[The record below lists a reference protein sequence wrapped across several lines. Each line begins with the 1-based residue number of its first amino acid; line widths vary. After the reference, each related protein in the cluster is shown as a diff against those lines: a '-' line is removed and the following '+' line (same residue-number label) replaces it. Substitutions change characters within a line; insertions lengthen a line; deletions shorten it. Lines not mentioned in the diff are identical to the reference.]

1 MKTKFIVFLQFLITT
16 LVAHAQLDDARYKW
30 NGRDSLGCLTTLN
43 PNDYTSEYYYV
54 EVIDTALFRKE
65 FIKTF
70 AKTLKEVR
78 LYTNIPIINDQ
89 GFKISE
95 KLKQEHPDLIKNH
108 PDVIDFFSQTG
119 FLQCD
124 TYRSQSNIPIGLK
137 GLRQENEFQ
146 RAIREDFAKFIS
158 KHQSTDV
165 YAFATSLNIDAKELE
180 DYYKLIKRAVRDNPI
195 DGINGRKDK
204 NNSGMSVS
212 GMMTPYKKA
221 SMLIPVYQQ
230 IILNYLEASNAYLS
244 DKKSSSSSYA
254 YDTLLDG
261 ILLYFPNLA
270 STVETI
276 ISKHKIPMKILSFPN
291 PYYKPIEKPWAWLN
305 DNKKNKWEHIVEHYP
320 EEINYYKHVDYP
332 EYIVKEG
339 RYDEEYSDM
348 KKRGVVGVEGMVR
361 KGEVD
366 EEVDLGSMRR
376 VYKNGVLVAV
386 SSGFFE
392 EIANRNAESNYYCNA
407 EQLLF
412 YLWLFKNNKYNVDRE
427 PTYVKDAIIEEIF
440 SRYGGYYHLK
450 NYNFKNNVKH
460 KDETLERAKSYIK
473 QLEKDYPKDKI
484 TIEYERVDGF
494 TRRVY
499 LYYEKELQFVLL
511 QKVQEGMH
519 NNNSLFAKLLPR
531 ILQYDDGE
539 RYHGIFNTLELDE
552 TETTDDV
559 VEETNLSSL
568 SMGNDEL
575 SLAFVKGG
583 TFLMGA
589 TGNVYHEEDAL
600 PVHYVRVSD
609 FYIGKY
615 EVTQSLWSKI
625 MGYNPSYHQGD
636 SLPVECVSWEECQ
649 KFIRR
654 LNSRKAEFSVS
665 DTTFSFR
672 LPTEAEWEYAA
683 RGGNK
688 SKGFDQWSGG
698 EEPDT
703 IAWFGWNSQSQ
714 KDKDEYFSH
723 PVGKLKPNEL
733 GIYDMSG
740 NVMEWCLDKYD
751 EIFYSKSPTTNPIC
765 QDSSLK
771 THVVRGGGS
780 FEDWTPFSIS
790 FRHSG
795 CADGKDKNTGFRL
808 VLAKKP

>member
-1 MKTKFIVFLQFLITT
+1 MKTKFIIILLFIITT
-16 LVAHAQLDDARYKW
+16 LVVHAQSDDTRYKW

-43 PNDYTSEYYYV
+43 PNDNVSEYYYV
-54 EVIDTALFRKE
+54 EVIDTTLFFRDFLE
-65 FIKTF
+65 TF
-70 AKTLKEVR
+70 AQILKNER
-78 LYTNIPIINDQ
+78 IYTNIPILNNKNSNWEE
-89 GFKISE
+89 F
-95 KLKQEHPDLIKNH
+95 LKKNGVTVH
-108 PDVIDFFSQTG
+108 TSV
-119 FLQCD
+119 LECD
-124 TYRSQSNIPIGLK
+124 TYRSQSNIPVGLK
-137 GLRQENEFQ
+137 GLRQENESQ

-180 DYYKLIKRAVRDNPI
+180 DYYRLIKRAVRDNPI

-204 NNSGMSVS
+204 DNPGMSVS
-212 GMMTPYKKA
+212 GMMAPYKKA

-244 DKKSSSSSYA
+244 DKNSSSSS

-348 KKRGVVGVEGMVR
+348 KKRGVLLQQIPVMRGVD
-361 KGEVD
+361 EVD
-366 EEVDLGSMRR
+366 EVDLGSMRR

-392 EIANRNAESNYYCNA
+392 EIANWNAESNYYCNA

-427 PTYVKDAIIEEIF
+427 PTYVKDAIIETIF
-440 SRYGGYYHLK
+440 ARYGGWYVH
-450 NYNFKNNVKH
+450 NGKH

-499 LYYEKELQFVLL
+499 LYYEGELQFVLL
-511 QKVQEGMH
+511 QIVQEGYSIH
-519 NNNSLFAKLLPR
+519 PFVRFLPR
-531 ILQYDDGE
+531 LLQFESVKE
-539 RYHGIFNTLELDE
+539 REQRYGFYYTLELDE
-552 TETTDDV
+552 TETTDNV

-615 EVTQSLWSKI
+615 EVTQSLWLKI
-625 MGYNPSYHQGD
+625 MGYNPSHHKG
-636 SLPVECVSWEECQ
+636 SNLPVECVSWEECQ

-751 EIFYSKSPTTNPIC
+751 EKFYSISPTTNPIC
-765 QDSSLK
+765 QDSNL
-771 THVVRGGGS
+771 TTYVVRGGGS
-780 FEDWTPFSIS
+780 FEDWTPFSFS
-790 FRHSG
+790 FRHGG
-795 CADGKDKNTGFRL
+795 CADGKDKSTGFRL